1 MTAAKRQLQE
11 TQRGQQK
18 AELAL
23 KQAEERRTQA
33 EAQMVPVAAAMKE
46 TERREKLLQEEEQ
59 RLAAQKAEVT
69 RAQQEVKELGGKK
82 HQEAR
87 EATAEAWHGAGEK
100 AVDNLKKELQQ
111 AQAQQAT
118 LTQHSKA
125 QETTL
130 QETQK
135 ALEEERRKSSLALN
149 RLGASAE
156 WSEEIWKEFV
166 RTPEEVVAAE
176 VLARPSAASLG
187 TLMCEHYA
195 AAGGPLETWA
205 LRSPDR
211 PFRYM
216 DMEQEMGN
224 GIDARKMTAALI
236 SPAAFAA
243 FYPGE
248 KPEQEAVVPR
258 LIVNA
263 LNIGVKEL
271 AAEWALAKG
280 ASDKATRGRAAK
292 VAKEKAQALVQIQL
306 PPANTPGWRRRR
318 SRRAKTAR
326 RKGKEG
332 SSQTRKLQRPTR
344 TKGQRM
350 PRADVAEERAA

>member
-1 MTAAKRQLQE
+1 M
-11 TQRGQQK
+11 
-18 AELAL
+18 
-23 KQAEERRTQA
+23 
-33 EAQMVPVAAAMKE
+33 
-46 TERREKLLQEEEQ
+46 
-59 RLAAQKAEVT
+59 
-69 RAQQEVKELGGKK
+69 
-82 HQEAR
+82 
-87 EATAEAWHGAGEK
+87 
-100 AVDNLKKELQQ
+100 DNLKKELQQ

-135 ALEEERRKSSLALN
+135 ALEEERGKSSLALN

-156 WSEEIWKEFV
+156 WSDEIWKEFV

-280 ASDKATRGRAAK
+280 ASDKAARGRAAK

-306 PPANTPGWRRRR
+306 PPA
-318 SRRAKTAR
+318 KH
-326 RKGKEG
+326 
-332 SSQTRKLQRPTR
+332 
-344 TKGQRM
+344 
-350 PRADVAEERAA
+350 PRVEKAEEPKSQDGAAQGKGGIKPDPQTAAADQD